1 MIDRVK
7 KAVKPDGHIIKDRKT
22 EILVGLLLF
31 VVGMVL
37 LWDAFD
43 GRGKNMPW
51 PASGLMPW

>member
-7 KAVKPDGHIIKDRKT
+7 KAVKPNGHLIKSRKA
-22 EILVGLLLF
+22 EITIGLLLF
-31 VVGMVL
+31 VVGMLL

-43 GRGKNMPW
+43 GRGKSMPW